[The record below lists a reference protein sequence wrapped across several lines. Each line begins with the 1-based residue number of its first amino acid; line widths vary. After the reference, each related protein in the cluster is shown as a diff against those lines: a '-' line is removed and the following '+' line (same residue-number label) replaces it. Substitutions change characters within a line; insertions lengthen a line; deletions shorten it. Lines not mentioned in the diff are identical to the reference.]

1 MKYAILNESRTITN
15 IIEVEPEYA
24 ADFDAHYLGDA
35 PIGIGDTY
43 PETDYPLPEPE
54 HEPTETQT
62 LGQQIT
68 DEQLERI
75 EMGQAYTDLELA
87 LLEQGQKITD
97 VELEALKN
105 V

>member
-1 MKYAILNESRTITN
+1 MPYG
-15 IIEVEPEYA
+15 IIENGKCINAIEADETFALSLGAVEIPDGYW
-24 ADFDAHYLGDA
+24 
-35 PIGIGDTY
+35 IGDY
-43 PETDYPLPEPE
+43 YDGEWY
-54 HEPTETQT
+54 HEKPTTEAQA

-97 VELEALKN
+97 VELGVLKN

>member
-1 MKYAILNESRTITN
+1 MKYAILDETHIIINTI
-15 IIEVEPEYA
+15 EAKPRVA
-24 ADFDAHYLGDA
+24 SDFHAHYLGDA

-43 PETDYPLPEPE
+43 PETDFPLPEPE

>member
-1 MKYAILNESRTITN
+1 MTYGLVENGCCVNAIEAEAWYAES
-15 IIEVEPEYA
+15 
-24 ADFDAHYLGDA
+24 
-35 PIGIGDTY
+35 IGAIPLPAGYWIGDY
-43 PETDYPLPEPE
+43 YNGGWH
-54 HEPTETQT
+54 HEKPSTETQT

-97 VELEALKN
+97 VELEVLKN

>member
-1 MKYAILNESRTITN
+1 MRYAILDENRTITN

-43 PETDYPLPEPE
+43 PERDYPLPEHE

-97 VELEALKN
+97 VELGALKN

>member
-1 MKYAILNESRTITN
+1 MKYAIIDENRTITN

-43 PETDYPLPEPE
+43 PEHDYQLPPE
-54 HEPTETQT
+54 YDDTQT

-75 EMGQAYTDLELA
+75 QMGQAYTDLELA

>member
-1 MKYAILNESRTITN
+1 MKFAILQSGKCVNVI
-15 IIEVEPEYA
+15 A
-24 ADFDAHYLGDA
+24 ADGGFNASNVVSIPDGYW
-35 PIGIGDTY
+35 IGDY
-43 PETDYPLPEPE
+43 YDGEWH
-54 HEPTETQT
+54 HEKPTTEAQT

-87 LLEQGQKITD
+87 MIEQGQYTTQK
-97 VELEALKN
+97 ELEGLQN

>member
-1 MKYAILNESRTITN
+1 MKYAILDESRTITN

-24 ADFDAHYLGDA
+24 ADFDAHYLGGA
-35 PIGIGDTY
+35 PIGIGDAY
-43 PETDYPLPEPE
+43 PEHDYPLPPE
-54 HEPTETQT
+54 YDDTQI

-68 DEQLERI
+68 NEQLERI
-75 EMGQAYTDLELA
+75 EMGQAYTDLEIA

-97 VELEALKN
+97 VELGALKN

>member
-1 MKYAILNESRTITN
+1 MKYAILDESRTITN

-35 PIGIGDTY
+35 PIGIGDRY
-43 PETDYPLPEPE
+43 PDEDLQPPPVYD
-54 HEPTETQT
+54 ETQS

>member
-1 MKYAILNESRTITN
+1 MRYAIIDENRTITN

-24 ADFDAHYLGDA
+24 ADFDAHYLGER

-43 PETDYPLPEPE
+43 PERDYPLSL
-54 HEPTETQT
+54 EPTETQ
-62 LGQQIT
+62 LIEQEIT
-68 DEQLERI
+68 DLQLERI

>member
-1 MKYAILNESRTITN
+1 MKYAIIDENRTISN
-15 IIEVEPEYA
+15 IIEVEPENA
-24 ADFDAHYLGDA
+24 ALFDAHYLGAA

-43 PETDYPLPEPE
+43 PEHDFQLPPVYD
-54 HEPTETQT
+54 ETQS

-87 LLEQGQKITD
+87 ILGG
-97 VELEALKN
+97 
-105 V
+105 

>member
-1 MKYAILNESRTITN
+1 MAYG
-15 IIEVEPEYA
+15 IIENGQCVNAIESE
-24 ADFDAHYLGDA
+24 ADFAES
-35 PIGIGDTY
+35 IGAVFIPEGYWIGDY
-43 PETDYPLPEPE
+43 YDGEWH
-54 HEPTETQT
+54 HEKPMTETQT

-75 EMGQAYTDLELA
+75 QMGQAYTDLELA